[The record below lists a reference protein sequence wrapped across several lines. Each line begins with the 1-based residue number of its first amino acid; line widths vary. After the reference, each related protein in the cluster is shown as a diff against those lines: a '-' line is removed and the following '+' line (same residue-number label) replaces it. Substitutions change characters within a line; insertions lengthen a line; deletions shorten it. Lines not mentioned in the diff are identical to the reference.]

1 MTEQL
6 NTETAP
12 PTRRATLLDLSVTQ
26 LIAGSLAAA
35 TAAFLGSRL
44 GVLGTISG
52 AAIGSVVSAIA
63 ASLYTASM
71 TRARE
76 ALRWRELLSRQAHS
90 KPQNAPPP
98 TPSSVQSA
106 PTSPPSSSVQSAP
119 TSPSSSVQDVPVRP
133 PRRVLATAG
142 VLFAL
147 AIAFLTGLQLASGA
161 DVTGTSVGTR
171 RSAGQLERPVSPT
184 SEDPPGTSPRGPGA
198 TSESATPTPQPPAQA
213 TTDAPEPASEATGTA
228 PSVPAEP
235 TPTQTSTV
243 DPTAPGDPAP
253 SPSPT
258 QPTHQVAP
266 TTPGG

>member
-76 ALRWRELLSRQAHS
+76 ALRWRELLSRQAQS

-106 PTSPPSSSVQSAP
+106 PTSP
-119 TSPSSSVQDVPVRP
+119 SPSVQDVPVRP